1 METEKIIENMIRW
14 AKRETG
20 NREYAGQYLSFI
32 NDALEKSGG
41 SAVFVGNSANDSSE
55 SYSSALR
62 FGAPERGALV
72 FYDCLYRG
80 ENAPAN
86 YGHCG
91 IALDGGAVIH
101 ALNDVRIDNYLAIE
115 KLTSR
120 NGDHLRYIGWV
131 EIDRLLALKS
141 ADERSDSGCENV
153 TSAKAIFELAMRHI
167 YGDGVP
173 EDNVFA
179 FELLTRAHEM
189 GHIEASYNLGICFHY
204 GYGTDIDLK
213 KAFELYLHAANAKH
227 GKGMEL
233 VGRFY
238 NQGIHVQRDRRLA
251 ELWLNRAIESG
262 DDEAAEEARKELNRR

>member
-1 METEKIIENMIRW
+1 MIRR
-14 AKRETG
+14 AKSEIG
-20 NREYAGQYLSFI
+20 NREYAGQHLSFI
-32 NDALEKSGG
+32 DDALEKSGG

-72 FYDCLYRG
+72 FYDCLCRG

-101 ALNDVRIDNYLAIE
+101 AWNDVRIDNYLTIE

-213 KAFELYLHAANAKH
+213 KPLSCIFMPQMRNTARAWSLWDGSITKEYTFRGIAGLPSFGLTAQSRAA
-227 GKGMEL
+227 MT
-233 VGRFY
+233 RPP
-238 NQGIHVQRDRRLA
+238 
-251 ELWLNRAIESG
+251 
-262 DDEAAEEARKELNRR
+262 RKRERN